1 MESVGVNING
11 ETNVPREE
19 ADIIAAL
26 NPWRDLNGTRHFMP
40 RNDGQRDG
48 RRLLIKRDLLTSVPY
63 MIGKN
68 ACESR
73 LVLTGNRNRFVFYQ
87 SMNPP
92 EFPIQGIFYLE
103 DISSFVNRRDGIYIF
118 HLDDLQKKNNHHLL
132 PRIGY
137 RGDRQSLPNNMRGN
151 LERFNH
157 YIKN

>member
-11 ETNVPREE
+11 ETNVPREK

-26 NPWRDLNGTRHFMP
+26 NPWRDLNGTRHLF
-40 RNDGQRDG
+40 
-48 RRLLIKRDLLTSVPY
+48 
-63 MIGKN
+63 
-68 ACESR
+68 ESR
-73 LVLTGNRNRFVFYQ
+73 LVFTGNRNRFVY
-87 SMNPP
+87 SMNRP

-103 DISSFVNRRDGIYIF
+103 DIF
-118 HLDDLQKKNNHHLL
+118 HLEDLQNKNNHHLL

-137 RGDRQSLPNNMRGN
+137 RGDRQSLLNNMRGN